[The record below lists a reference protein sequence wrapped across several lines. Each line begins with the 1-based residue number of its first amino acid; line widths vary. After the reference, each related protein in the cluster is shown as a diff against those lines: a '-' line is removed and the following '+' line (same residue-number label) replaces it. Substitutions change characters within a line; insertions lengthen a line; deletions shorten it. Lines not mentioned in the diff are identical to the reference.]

1 MGEFRAKT
9 PQMDRGSPWESGY
22 IESFNGKLRDEVLE
36 RDVFYIIA
44 GSQGANGGVKA
55 NLYSRQGRTVR

>member
-1 MGEFRAKT
+1 
-9 PQMDRGSPWESGY
+9 MDRGSPWESGY

-36 RDVFYIIA
+36 RECVLHLA

-55 NLYSRQGRTVR
+55 NLYLRQGRAVR